1 METSERTAPEVG
13 PEEARAAWAVA
24 ARDVLVPTA
33 RNYRG
38 LITFKELAAAVQKK
52 SGITTTQLTTYWIGD
67 VLSRVAEDCS
77 SRGEPN
83 LSALCVDATGSVGS
97 GYVAIVQR
105 VRGEAPE
112 DGDMH
117 AAEERLEC
125 HRFFGADLPTG
136 GGTRALSTQEKSRR
150 DRAKKAAPYDGNTC
164 SKCNMELPA
173 SGMCD
178 YCD

>member
-1 METSERTAPEVG
+1 MQTSERTAPEVG
-13 PEEARAAWAVA
+13 PEDARAAWAVA

-33 RNYRG
+33 RSYRG
-38 LITFKELAAAVQKK
+38 LVTFKELASAVQEQT
-52 SGITTTQLTTYWIGD
+52 GITTTQLTTYWIGD
-67 VLSRVAEDCS
+67 VLSRVAVDCD
-77 SRGEPN
+77 SRGEPI
-83 LSALCVDATGSVGS
+83 LSSLCVDASGSVGA
-97 GYVAIVQR
+97 GYSATVER

-117 AAEERLEC
+117 AAEERLAC

-136 GGTRALSTQEKSRR
+136 GGTRALSTQEKTRR

>member
-13 PEEARAAWAVA
+13 QDEARAAWADA
-24 ARDVLVPTA
+24 ARDVLLPTA
-33 RNYRG
+33 RNYRE
-38 LITFKELAAAVQKK
+38 LVTVKELAAAVQEQT
-52 SGITTTQLTTYWIGD
+52 GITTTQQTTYWIGD
-67 VLSRVAEDCS
+67 VLSRVADECG
-77 SRGEPN
+77 SRGEPI
-83 LSALCVDATGSVGS
+83 LSSLCVDASGSVGP
-97 GYVAIVQR
+97 GYAASVER

-117 AAEERLEC
+117 AAEERLAC

-136 GGTRALSTQEKSRR
+136 GGTRSLSSQEKTRR

-164 SKCNMELPA
+164 PKCNMELPA